1 MQDAHKANMVRSPI
15 FSKWEAVRNYKNE
28 DKIRLELLQDIERL
42 ITEGVNEDYRK
53 NGCYI
58 FVLGL
63 VLISEDAATSHPAMF
78 QAAYHGDE

>member
-1 MQDAHKANMVRSPI
+1 
-15 FSKWEAVRNYKNE
+15 
-28 DKIRLELLQDIERL
+28 LELLQDIERL